1 MMIVPILWH
10 GYTVGKRIMGI
21 RIVRVDGEKIG
32 IGTMLLR
39 YVIAALFYG
48 DRVRCYC
55 TYGWH
60 KKRSQSHT

>member
-1 MMIVPILWH
+1 
-10 GYTVGKRIMGI
+10 MGI